1 MPVLRWH
8 FLHSSVYAPFSK
20 KCKSVKMI
28 NNERKHF
35 NSWYCFVHRLK
46 GKYLSLHWIVSKTI
60 FCIPIQKSFLFIS
73 YIDRFSWCKLAKIS
87 NQAAF
92 VVNIYLTCQGDTK
105 VNKHAFK
112 MVLNIWLCETI
123 YRLIFF
129 FNMNMIFFN
138 FIEKRDFIEIVENL
152 CSLDKNQC

>member
-1 MPVLRWH
+1 MILLLKSLKKYCKTYSARVFMPVLRWH
-8 FLHSSVYAPFSK
+8 FLHSYVYAPFSK

-46 GKYLSLHWIVSKTI
+46 GKYLSLHLIVSKTI

-87 NQAAF
+87 DQAAF

-105 VNKHAFK
+105 VNKHAFNVGLK
-112 MVLNIWLCETI
+112 YMAMRNNLEIK
-123 YRLIFF
+123 FF
-129 FNMNMIFFN
+129 FFKYEYDIF
-138 FIEKRDFIEIVENL
+138 
-152 CSLDKNQC
+152 